1 MKILIVTQ
9 LFPYNKEDKNT
20 SGAIREFAEEWGKM
34 GHNVKVLR
42 PHFSYEKEPFP
53 YPSNLKISNNID
65 VDFIRPKRIPLLK
78 YSWFSRK
85 KTLKLITFSPDVVI
99 CHLYNAYFSF
109 SWLAEKFKVPLII
122 GIHMSDIRISKNI
135 FHRWHQKQIFKK
147 ANAFACRSYSYE
159 RLFHLQF
166 PEFKE
171 KTFVAISGIPDKY
184 LNLKTKS
191 TEIKEIRI
199 ITVSSLIKRKQIDK
213 VLKALASIHFEIDWE
228 YKIIGSGVEIQK
240 LQKLTYDLGITEKV
254 NFCGQYPRDKVI
266 DELLKSDIFVLPSYN
281 ETLGLVYLEALAC
294 GCITIGSKNEGIDG
308 IIVNG
313 KNGFL
318 CDSLKQE
325 SINMVIEKAIYM
337 DKDTKDKI
345 LQNAKKT
352 ISLFSL
358 KNKAKEYLNRINN
371 V

>member
-1 MKILIVTQ
+1 MRILLITQ

-20 SGAIREFAEEWGKM
+20 SVAIREFAEEWSNM
-34 GHNVKVLR
+34 GHKIKIIR

-53 YPSNLKISNNID
+53 DPSNLKISNNID
-65 VDFIRPKRIPLLK
+65 VDFIKPIRVPLLK
-78 YSWFSRK
+78 YTWYHRK
-85 KTLKLITFSPDVVI
+85 KTLKLISFKPDVII
-99 CHLYNAYFSF
+99 CHLYNSYFTF
-109 SWLAEKFKVPLII
+109 AWLAEKFNIPLII
-122 GIHMSDIRISKNI
+122 GIHMSDIRISKNL
-135 FHRWHQKQIFKK
+135 FHRWHQNQVFKK
-147 ANAFACRSYSYE
+147 AKVFACRSYTYE
-159 RLFHLQF
+159 RLFHQRF
-166 PEFKE
+166 PKYKE
-171 KTFVAISGIPDKY
+171 KTFVALSGIPDKY

-308 IIVNG
+308 IIVDG

-318 CDSLKQE
+318 CDPLKQE
-325 SINMVIEKAIYM
+325 SINMVIENAIYM
-337 DKDTKDKI
+337 DIDKKDKI

-358 KNKAKEYLNRINN
+358 KNKAKEYLNKIKN